1 MLGAIVKIILGLFI
15 WKIVPG
21 WIEFGSPKSRS
32 FIQLC
37 LNIVGIIIVIG
48 GIISLLRSFGVWL

>member
-1 MLGAIVKIILGLFI
+1 MISAIVKIIFGLFI

-21 WIEFGSPKSRS
+21 WVNFGSSNARS

-37 LNIVGIIIVIG
+37 LNVIGIIIVISG
-48 GIISLLRSFGVWL
+48 GISLLRSFGIWF

>member
-1 MLGAIVKIILGLFI
+1 MIGAILKIVFGLFL

-37 LNIVGIIIVIG
+37 LNIVGILIVIAG
-48 GIISLLRSFGVWL
+48 AISLSRSLSVVF